1 MRWSSTHTFVQIAVM
16 SSHIYTWDGGW
27 VERDGRGGSGDAGA
41 EVGAAARIAPSQ
53 REVVEE
59 VVRLRSM
66 HFVMR
71 PLLPQRVLFLHRAQH
86 RRRVDAAGA
95 LAARRQPVGRS
106 ASGSDSGGGARG
118 LCGSRRRGIGGGV
131 AREARAHDPV
141 AAQLQDCSG
150 AI

>member
-1 MRWSSTHTFVQIAVM
+1 
-16 SSHIYTWDGGW
+16 
-27 VERDGRGGSGDAGA
+27 
-41 EVGAAARIAPSQ
+41 
-53 REVVEE
+53 
-59 VVRLRSM
+59 M

-131 AREARAHDPV
+131 AREARAHDPG
-141 AAQLQDCSG
+141 AAQLQDSSG